1 MPFRVALGDES
12 LCLARQL
19 EGERLFL
26 QTANETAE
34 SCEWHVLWP
43 MGSAPGAQRT
53 GNWGWS
59 TWALGR
65 GGGCPEARQSRPGLE
80 PREWSGVVCGSGR
93 PRLPR
98 GRPGGLPPEL
108 WWRAGALRPSA
119 DPPPPPGARGRGP
132 VGRGGER
139 KSLFEAGCVGGTQA
153 LDQVGGCGPGR
164 QGLTRTLGRGGCYR
178 DGQSG

>member
-1 MPFRVALGDES
+1 MVTFRSPPTFWMPFRVALGDES
-12 LCLARQL
+12 LCRARLL

-34 SCEWHVLWP
+34 SCERHVIWP

-80 PREWSGVVCGSGR
+80 PREWSGVVCRSGR

-108 WWRAGALRPSA
+108 WWRAGPSGPLRTCSLHQA
-119 DPPPPPGARGRGP
+119 RGAGARWDGAGKRSRYSRRG
-132 VGRGGER
+132 V
-139 KSLFEAGCVGGTQA
+139 
-153 LDQVGGCGPGR
+153 
-164 QGLTRTLGRGGCYR
+164 
-178 DGQSG
+178 